1 MIPPDV
7 ETLLRPLERFEAI
20 RRRVVV
26 LGDRLCDLSYG
37 NPYAGTEEATR
48 AVLREALDARR
59 LLDLQYS
66 PVGGHTIPRRAV
78 ADRLA
83 ETHSLPFKFGDVLL
97 TPGATA
103 ALHVAL
109 RAAGAPG
116 DEVIVPVPCWL
127 DYPVYARHLG
137 LTPVPV
143 PLAEGTFELDVQA
156 IADAV
161 TQRTCAVLLS
171 HPANPTGRCYGASEL
186 ATLREALEYVQRA
199 AGRPITLI
207 ADEVH
212 RDFLPPGTYRTAAAT
227 WPRTLITYSF
237 GKYHFLQ
244 GQRLGY
250 VAVSPRHPE
259 RGEVAAELTR
269 WIRIMGFMGPT
280 ALMQR
285 AIPGLL
291 GLRHDFTPMQA
302 WRARYSAEL
311 SVAGYD
317 VVPGDGTF
325 FLYVR
330 TPGREGIP
338 EFDDFAFVDQ
348 LARTGVLALPAPVFH
363 HRGYFRLSL
372 TGADSM
378 LERAL
383 ATLCLSPAPC
393 PSYA

>member
-20 RRRVVV
+20 RRRVVF
-26 LGDRLCDLSYG
+26 LGERLCDLSYG
-37 NPYAGTEEATR
+37 NPYDGADERTR
-48 AVLREALDARR
+48 AILRDVLDSKR

-66 PVGGHTIPRRAV
+66 PVGGHTIARRAV
-78 ADRLA
+78 AEHLA
-83 ETHSLPFKFGDVLL
+83 RSHALPFTFGDVLL

-116 DEVIVPVPCWL
+116 DDVIVPVPCWL
-127 DYPVYARHLG
+127 DYPLYALHLG
-137 LTPVPV
+137 LTPVLV
-143 PLAEGTFELDVQA
+143 PLSPGEFRLDVRA
-156 IADAV
+156 IAAAI
-161 TQRTCAVLLS
+161 TPRTCAVLLS
-171 HPANPTGRCYGASEL
+171 HPANPTGRCYGIDDL
-186 ATLREALEYVQRA
+186 EALGEALRQAEHRI
-199 AGRPITLI
+199 GRPITLI

-212 RDFLPPGTYRTAAAT
+212 RDFTPPGIYLSAVAA
-227 WPRTLITYSF
+227 WPRTLIVYSF

-250 VAVSPRHPE
+250 VAVSPRHP
-259 RGEVAAELTR
+259 RRPEVASELVR
-269 WIRIMGFMGPT
+269 WTRIMGFLAPT

-285 AIPGLL
+285 AVPRLL
-291 GLRHDFTPMQA
+291 ALQHDLRATRT
-302 WRARYSAEL
+302 WRARFASEL
-311 SVAGYD
+311 SAAGYE

-330 TPGREGIP
+330 TPERA
-338 EFDDFAFVDQ
+338 DDFEFIGQ
-348 LARTGVLALPAPVFH
+348 LAGAGVLALPAPLFH

-372 TGADSM
+372 TGTERM

-383 ATLCLSPAPC
+383 ATLCHLPLPC
-393 PSYA
+393 ANSA